1 MGRQSI
7 HYDRWRSLLQRQT
20 LRADTSAATGSLLM
34 HRAWT
39 NLLLMIV
46 ICIAIFIIF
55 IALRPAEAGNITD
68 WKCGESV
75 SEVAA
80 HTELPHKRR
89 TVRWSCRP
97 LTPAEF
103 LKG

>member
-55 IALRPAEAGNITD
+55 IALRRQATSLTGNVVKASRRWQRI
-68 WKCGESV
+68 KEF
-75 SEVAA
+75 
-80 HTELPHKRR
+80 PHKEL
-89 TVRWSCRP
+89 TVRWPCHP
-97 LTPAEF
+97 LTPA
-103 LKG
+103 

>member
-1 MGRQSI
+1 
-7 HYDRWRSLLQRQT
+7 
-20 LRADTSAATGSLLM
+20 M

-55 IALRPAEAGNITD
+55 IALRPAEADNITD

-75 SEVAA
+75 LEVAA
-80 HTELPHKRR
+80 HKEFPHKKL
-89 TVRWSCRP
+89 TVRWPCRP
-97 LTPAEF
+97 SYAGVILERIGKCSNT
-103 LKG
+103 

>member
-1 MGRQSI
+1 
-7 HYDRWRSLLQRQT
+7 
-20 LRADTSAATGSLLM
+20 M

-68 WKCGESV
+68 WKCGERV
-75 SEVAA
+75 LEVAA
-80 HTELPHKRR
+80 HKEFSHKKL
-89 TVRWSCRP
+89 TVRWPCRT
-97 LTPAEF
+97 LTPA
-103 LKG
+103 

>member
-1 MGRQSI
+1 
-7 HYDRWRSLLQRQT
+7 
-20 LRADTSAATGSLLM
+20 M

-68 WKCGESV
+68 WKCGKSV
-75 SEVAA
+75 LEVAA
-80 HTELPHKRR
+80 HKEFPHKNSPFGGPVALLRR
-89 TVRWSCRP
+89 RNS
-97 LTPAEF
+97 
-103 LKG
+103 

>member
-1 MGRQSI
+1 
-7 HYDRWRSLLQRQT
+7 
-20 LRADTSAATGSLLM
+20 M

-75 SEVAA
+75 SEAAA
-80 HTELPHKRR
+80 HKEFPHKKL

-97 LTPAEF
+97 LTPA
-103 LKG
+103 